1 MTTQRCVVI
10 FDLDGTLTR
19 RDSYVA
25 YLAGFFIRHPWR
37 LPRVLTLPL
46 ALFKFAVGRL
56 DNTELKRHCLH
67 AVLGGASQHDVA
79 MWTRTF
85 VDCLVAKGLRRDA
98 LDMLERYRQRGDLL
112 VLLTASFDLYV
123 HEVARRLGF
132 EEVICTKAEWVDG
145 RLSGRLAGPNH
156 RGEEKV
162 RCLLRLRHDHV
173 GAPVIAYADH
183 HTDLAFLGLADCGI
197 LVNGTS
203 KTRQLAKQKGIAC
216 AIWKR

>member
-1 MTTQRCVVI
+1 MAAQRCVVI
-10 FDLDGTLTR
+10 FDLDGTLTH
-19 RDSYVA
+19 RDSYLA
-25 YLAGFFIRHPWR
+25 YLAGFLIRHPWR
-37 LPRVLTLPL
+37 LPRLLTLPWV
-46 ALFKFAVGRL
+46 LFKFALGRL
-56 DNTELKRHCLH
+56 DNTELKRQFLH
-67 AVLGGASQHDVA
+67 TVLSGASKRDVT

-85 VDCLVAKGLRRDA
+85 VDRLVARGLRRDA
-98 LDMLERYRQRGDLL
+98 LDMVERYRQRGDLL

-132 EEVICTKAEWVDG
+132 DEVICTQAEWVDG

-162 RCLLRLRHDHV
+162 RCLLRLRHDHK

-183 HTDLAFLGLADCGI
+183 HSDLAFLRLADCGI

-203 KTRQLAKQKGIAC
+203 KTRQLAKQEGIFC